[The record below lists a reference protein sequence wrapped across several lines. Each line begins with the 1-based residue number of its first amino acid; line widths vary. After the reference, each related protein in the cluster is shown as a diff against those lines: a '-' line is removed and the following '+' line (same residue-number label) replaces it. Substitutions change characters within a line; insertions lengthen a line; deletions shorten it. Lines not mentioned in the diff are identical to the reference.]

1 MRVDVQSVPVSL
13 AMNEVMEIGIEATVE
28 MNLQKQIDL
37 GVVER
42 SNADCGSPAMRFI
55 IDTVDMR
62 KIDGAPDVLC
72 EFRQVMY
79 FRTLLFVFFGERF
92 CSHLCDPVFS
102 RHFIWTLFP
111 GGHGPQE
118 PDV

>member
-1 MRVDVQSVPVSL
+1 MDVQSLIVPVSP
-13 AMNEVMEIGIEATVE
+13 AMNEVVEIGIEATVE

-62 KIDGAPDVLC
+62 KIDGAPVVLC

-79 FRTLLFVFFGERF
+79 FFAHFCFFFWRAF
-92 CSHLCDPVFS
+92 LQSSL
-102 RHFIWTLFP
+102 
-111 GGHGPQE
+111 
-118 PDV
+118 